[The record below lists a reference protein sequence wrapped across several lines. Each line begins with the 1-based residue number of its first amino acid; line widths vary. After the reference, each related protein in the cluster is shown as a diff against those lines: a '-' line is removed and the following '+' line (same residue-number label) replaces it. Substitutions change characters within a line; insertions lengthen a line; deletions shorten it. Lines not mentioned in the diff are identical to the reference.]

1 MPTIKLKKLIE
12 IITKLNISVLLISVF
27 FFNICVGA
35 FARTVESV
43 GSYNYGPTVPEATAC
58 HLATQNARK
67 EALNIGANEIVSGQ
81 DILLCTE
88 TGDTEKCL
96 LNKSIWSEVTGLI
109 RDLKII
115 SKKIINSDKDYKT
128 CRVKISADVKSLQ
141 GHKDPGFDFT
151 ATLNRHDRKY
161 RHQEKIEFFISPSTK
176 MYVTI
181 FLWDPH
187 DENKKQVSRIFPN
200 RLDKRNW
207 LASQLKVPTS
217 NAIRPYEFRAM
228 FSRNTLRRVI
238 LIDQYVLVVATRSP
252 INFKKKYTPE
262 ELNGRLLEIPASDWR
277 RKRIDFYVLSGKQP

>member
-207 LASQLKVPTS
+207 LASELKVPTS

-238 LIDQYVLVVATRSP
+238 LIDQYVLFVS
-252 INFKKKYTPE
+252 
-262 ELNGRLLEIPASDWR
+262 
-277 RKRIDFYVLSGKQP
+277 